1 MWPNSDKFHQ
11 FSNYDWFIVGKNETC
26 INFHKVRKGYCPG
39 ALDPPK
45 WYTYL
50 WCPCFT
56 KLSFPQANPLEGF
69 LLDGCFFPFG
79 NMFRFY
85 KLQVV
90 FISSPPQKK
99 KTDPGPGQ
107 SEQTSNVATPDA
119 LWKANRAK
127 QWESLKNSGA
137 ILLPSS
143 PSETWRLFLETW
155 RMDTKDGLLKS
166 VFCPCFPRLTLLA
179 RCSKT
184 ASLEDRIHQVRHL
197 YAKDDRRWRKVA
209 YFWLPKCA
217 PSTYMSKWLEVRS

>member
-1 MWPNSDKFHQ
+1 M
-11 FSNYDWFIVGKNETC
+11 Y
-26 INFHKVRKGYCPG
+26 FHKVRKGYCPG

-56 KLSFPQANPLEGF
+56 KLSFPQANPLDGF

-137 ILLPSS
+137 ILPSFPQWNLKAFPGNLKNGYQRRSVKICFLSKSLSMFS
-143 PSETWRLFLETW
+143 P
-155 RMDTKDGLLKS
+155 KK
-166 VFCPCFPRLTLLA
+166 TLLA

-184 ASLEDRIHQVRHL
+184 PSLEDRIHQVRHL
-197 YAKDDRRWRKVA
+197 YAKDDPNFTA
-209 YFWLPKCA
+209 CKCGLIIE
-217 PSTYMSKWLEVRS
+217 SDGWSVDRMQKKESFLKMKELLGDHC